1 VSVNAPPPP
10 PACTGGQLYTVRS
23 GDTLQSIAASF
34 GITLDALVTANPQLI
49 TTGQLLC
56 VPVAAAACC
65 LVLTP
70 TPVAPG
76 GASGTALVSPSP
88 AIGGTTLLVGAI
100 NLPPPAT
107 FGPFDTY
114 FARFVPPQ
122 GPSISFALGLA
133 ASSPQT
139 VYAGGTSGIT
149 QSLPAATS
157 VLVFPGTLVGAVGP
171 VVLQG
176 SLSNCH

>member
-1 VSVNAPPPP
+1 MSVNAPPPP
-10 PACTGGQLYTVRS
+10 PSCTGGQLYTVRP

-49 TTGQLLC
+49 TTGQILC

-65 LVLTP
+65 LVLVP
-70 TPVAPG
+70 TAAAPA

-88 AIGGTTLLVGAI
+88 ALGGTTLLVGAI
-100 NLPPPAT
+100 NLPPPAS
-107 FGPFDTY
+107 FGPFTGY

-122 GPSISFALGLA
+122 TPSFSFPLGLA
-133 ASSPQT
+133 ASSPQP

-149 QSLPAATS
+149 QALPPATT
-157 VLVFPGTLVGAVGP
+157 VLVFPGTAAGAVGP

-176 SLSNCH
+176 TLSDCH